1 MNKDTVFKLLSGSL
15 TAIYG
20 FTYARTDNAE
30 DAEDLAEDI
39 IEEVAARAESIRNDD
54 SFYGFM
60 WAVAKNLSSRYFRNK
75 SRCFCSYDESTIPAV
90 TNTPE
95 HELIANEEIMLLR
108 RELSLLAERHR
119 SITVK
124 YYIEGKSCTAI
135 AAETGLSYSLVR
147 YILYETRK
155 ILKEGVNMERAYGER
170 SYSPQQFELYGY
182 FAYSNYDHSKP
193 FRERKLPGN
202 ILLAAY
208 DRYMTIQELS
218 LELGV
223 SAPYLEDEV
232 SMLISEGLLAETKG
246 KYITSLPVFDDEFF
260 DSFEKSAGPVIKKVS
275 EEISSM
281 LKSIIL
287 PMNIASPKWMAFLL
301 AMRFGILKA
310 TCSGWDHI
318 GRAPILPH
326 GSQGVL
332 FGKTAKQRDYM
343 LMNINAFNYNAERTA
358 YITHYC
364 YDRSD
369 IERAESLDWARYKAL
384 TDIMLGRSVDI
395 NSKSVLMLIENGF
408 ISIENNKIS
417 VLFPVITENE
427 MRAAQNALEAV
438 SVRIAEMFNTLSECA
453 ENLAYAQAPM
463 NLKETACKAAYMGM
477 MPCGLG
483 MVYEQIKDE
492 FVLPQNSSFVGVI
505 KAHNKHN
512 TAYQCIT

>member
-1 MNKDTVFKLLSGSL
+1 MNKDTVFNLLSGSL

-20 FTYARTDNAE
+20 FAYARTDNAE

-39 IEEVAARAESIRNDD
+39 ITEVAARAESIRSED
-54 SFYGFM
+54 SFYSFM
-60 WAVAKNLSSRYFRNK
+60 WAVAKNLSARYFRNK
-75 SRCFCSYDESTIPAV
+75 SRCFCVYDDNAIPAV
-90 TNTPE
+90 TNTTE

-108 RELSLLAERHR
+108 RELSLLAEKHR

-124 YYIEGKSCTAI
+124 YYIEGKSCIAI

-155 ILKEGVNMERAYGER
+155 ILKEGVNMERTYGER

-182 FAYSNYDHSKP
+182 FSYSNYDHSKP

-208 DRYMTIQELS
+208 DRHRTLQELS

-223 SAPYLEDEV
+223 SAPYLEDEIN
-232 SMLISEGLLAETKG
+232 MLISEGLLSESKG
-246 KYITSLPVFDDEFF
+246 KYVTSLPIFDDEFF
-260 DSFEKSAGPVIKKVS
+260 DRFEKAVEPIIKKAS
-275 EEISSM
+275 DEISSM
-281 LKSIIL
+281 LKNITL
-287 PMNIASPKWMAFLL
+287 PMNVVSSQWMAFLL

-310 TCSGWDHI
+310 TYSGWEHI
-318 GRAPILPH
+318 GGTPILPH

-343 LMNINAFNYNAERTA
+343 LMNINAFNYNAEHTA

-369 IERAESLDWARYKAL
+369 IERAESLDWARHKAL
-384 TDIMLGRSVDI
+384 TDIMLGRNVDI

-427 MRAAQNALEAV
+427 MRAAKNALEEV
-438 SVRIAEMFNTLSECA
+438 SVRIAEMFNILSDCA
-453 ENLAYAQAPM
+453 EDLAYTQVSR
-463 NLKETACKAAYMGM
+463 NLKDTAGKAAYMGM
-477 MPCGLG
+477 MPFALG

-492 FVLPQNSSFVGVI
+492 FVLPPNSSFVGVV
-505 KAHNKHN
+505 KA
-512 TAYQCIT
+512 